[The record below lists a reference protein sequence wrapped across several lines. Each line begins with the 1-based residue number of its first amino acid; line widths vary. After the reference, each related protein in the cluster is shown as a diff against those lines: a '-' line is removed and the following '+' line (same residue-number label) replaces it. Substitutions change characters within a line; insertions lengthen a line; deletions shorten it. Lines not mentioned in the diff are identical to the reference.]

1 MVICYREIIRYSFD
15 NLSGKITIARIRDR
29 PLLSTCQYMYIE
41 RINLCYPFS
50 LLILHCIWLLIYIKS
65 WDILIM
71 KFEIFDVDK
80 RLFPIHSP
88 CLKTYTFSSDTWSFV
103 GFFWTAAYCTT
114 SWVVVYPSGSLWC
127 VNSKECLPRKNAC
140 HFMPSDINS
149 LWF

>member
-50 LLILHCIWLLIYIKS
+50 LLILHCIWLLFYIKS

-127 VNSKECLPRKNAC
+127 FNSKDCLSRKNAC
-140 HFMPSDINS
+140 QFMPSDINS
-149 LWF
+149 L